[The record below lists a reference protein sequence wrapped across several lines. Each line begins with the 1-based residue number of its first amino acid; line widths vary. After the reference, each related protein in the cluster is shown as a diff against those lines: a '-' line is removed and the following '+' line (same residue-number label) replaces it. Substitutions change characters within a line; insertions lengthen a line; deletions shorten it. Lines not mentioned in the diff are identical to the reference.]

1 MEKQEQTFSD
11 AIGTG
16 EIDFYKELPRK
27 DVKEIIDKQCRIVD
41 AQVVREWDG
50 QFGLSNFCL
59 LLLEDIEPS
68 GQYTTLCGGRALVKQ
83 VQKALDQKMLPLLG
97 TITMVQ
103 GDNFPYYVIR

>member
-1 MEKQEQTFSD
+1 MSTEQTFSD

-16 EIDFYKELPRK
+16 EIDFYKGFPRK
-27 DVKEIIDKQCRIVD
+27 DLKEIIDRQYRITD

-59 LLLEDIEPS
+59 LLIEDLETRE
-68 GQYTTLCGGRALVKQ
+68 QYTTLCGGRALVKQ
-83 VQKALDQKMLPLLG
+83 VQKALDQKALPLLG

-103 GDNFPYYVIR
+103 GDNFPYYVIK

>member
-1 MEKQEQTFSD
+1 MKEKTFSD

-16 EIDFYKELPRK
+16 EIDFYRNLPRTELK
-27 DVKEIIDKQCRIVD
+27 TIIDTQVRIVD

-50 QFGLSNFCL
+50 QFGQSSFCL
-59 LLLEDIEPS
+59 LLIENIETGAQS
-68 GQYTTLCGGRALVKQ
+68 TTLCGGRALVKQ
-83 VQKALDQKMLPLLG
+83 VQKALDLKALPLLG